1 MLPMA
6 GLTPRSVFPTAM
18 AAAAV
23 PGTPLTEPAAVPRRI
38 CRKPTASACIT
49 VSRLTR
55 MAEKHMTKPHA
66 HVVVL
71 CTLML
76 ASCLMLAQQ
85 NAPNTQGVTPPPGSP
100 TPTPARMTF
109 FVTSVGLGKGGD
121 LGGLAGADAHCQALA
136 AAVGPGGPPSPPH
149 PTTPPPPPPPPPT
162 PPPPTPPRPSFHL
175 LLP

>member
-6 GLTPRSVFPTAM
+6 GRMPRSVFPTAM

-49 VSRLTR
+49 VSQLTR
-55 MAEKHMTKPHA
+55 MAEKHMTRPHA

-71 CTLML
+71 CTLTL

-100 TPTPARMTF
+100 TPTPERCRI
-109 FVTSVGLGKGGD
+109 FVPSEGLGKGGM
-121 LGGLAGADAHCQALA
+121 LGGLAGA
-136 AAVGPGGPPSPPH
+136 
-149 PTTPPPPPPPPPT
+149 
-162 PPPPTPPRPSFHL
+162 
-175 LLP
+175 

>member
-6 GLTPRSVFPTAM
+6 VLTPRSVFPTAM

-55 MAEKHMTKPHA
+55 VAEKHMTKPDA

-71 CTLML
+71 CSLML
-76 ASCLMLAQQ
+76 ASCLMPAQQ

-121 LGGLAGADAHCQALA
+121 FGGLAGPDAPLQA
-136 AAVGPGGPPSPPH
+136 AAAGCGRAGGH
-149 PTTPPPPPPPPPT
+149 
-162 PPPPTPPRPSFHL
+162 
-175 LLP
+175 